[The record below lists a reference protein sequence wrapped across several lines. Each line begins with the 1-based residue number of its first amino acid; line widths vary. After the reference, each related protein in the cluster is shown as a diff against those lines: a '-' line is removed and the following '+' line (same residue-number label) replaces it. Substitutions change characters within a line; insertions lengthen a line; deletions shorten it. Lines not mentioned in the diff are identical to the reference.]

1 MQPLLLI
8 PGALGTAR
16 TDFGPQMEEFSAHFR
31 VIAPDLQR
39 DYPRNFLERDAADLA
54 ALLTGLGIETFFA
67 AGWSDGATTAVL
79 LALAHPERVK
89 KLVIWGGN
97 SFLSAEDIE
106 RIERVRHLSA
116 WSRRMRESLEAVY
129 GDALQ
134 DLWSHYCD
142 AVGDLYR
149 AGGEI
154 CRERLGQIRC
164 PTLILHGDQDPLVP
178 AFHPQVFRE
187 GIAGSQYYSFTEG
200 RHNIHLVHA
209 AEFNRVVRGFLLDE
223 GTG

>member
-1 MQPLLLI
+1 MLLLI

-16 TDFGPQMEEFSAHFR
+16 TDFGPQLEEFSAHFR
-31 VIAPDLQR
+31 VIVADLHR

-54 ALLTGLGIETFFA
+54 ALLTGLGVETFFA

-97 SFLSAEDIE
+97 SFCSAEDIE
-106 RIERVRHLSA
+106 RIETVRNLAA
-116 WSRRMRESLEAVY
+116 WSPRMRESLEAVY
-129 GDALQ
+129 GDGLQ
-134 DLWSHYCD
+134 EVWSRYCD
-142 AVGDLYR
+142 AIGDLYR

-154 CRERLGQIRC
+154 CRERLGQIQC

-187 GIAGSQYYSFTEG
+187 GIAGSQYYSFPGG

-209 AEFNRVVRGFLLDE
+209 AEFNRVVREFLLHE
-223 GTG
+223 GTC